1 MPWKSVKPMEE
12 KIRFIGEDEGREDE
26 GCAKITY

>member
-1 MPWKSVKPMEE
+1 MEE